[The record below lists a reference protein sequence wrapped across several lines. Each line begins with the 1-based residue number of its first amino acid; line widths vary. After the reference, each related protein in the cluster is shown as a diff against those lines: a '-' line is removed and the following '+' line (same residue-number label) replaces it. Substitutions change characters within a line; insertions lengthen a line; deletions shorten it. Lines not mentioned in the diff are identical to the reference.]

1 MMTWTEWVRKI
12 LKNDE
17 EDLKELLGDL
27 DLLIELERQVVHEGF
42 ARFDLL
48 SEEIKMGD
56 AEDLKTRIKE
66 MADFIRRRFPEGLPP
81 KIQ

>member
-1 MMTWTEWVRKI
+1 MMTWAEWVRKI
-12 LKNDE
+12 LRNDE
-17 EDLKELLGDL
+17 EDLKELLADL

-42 ARFDLL
+42 AQFDLL

-66 MADFIRRRFPEGLPP
+66 IADFIRRRFPEGLPP
-81 KIQ
+81 RVQ

>member
-12 LKNDE
+12 LRNDE
-17 EDLKELLGDL
+17 EDLKELLADL

-56 AEDLKTRIKE
+56 ADDLKTRIRE
-66 MADFIRRRFPEGLPP
+66 IADFIRRRFPEGLPP
-81 KIQ
+81 RVQ

>member
-12 LKNDE
+12 LRNDE
-17 EDLKELLGDL
+17 EDLKELLADL
-27 DLLIELERQVVHEGF
+27 DLLIELEHQIVHEGF
-42 ARFDLL
+42 ARFDFL

-66 MADFIRRRFPEGLPP
+66 IADFIRQRFPEGLPP

>member
-12 LKNDE
+12 LRNDE

-27 DLLIELERQVVHEGF
+27 DVLIEMEHQCINHGLVDY
-42 ARFDLL
+42 DLL
-48 SEEIKMGD
+48 REEIKMGD
-56 AEDLKTRIKE
+56 ADDLKARIKE
-66 MADFIRRRFPEGLPP
+66 IADFIRRRFPEGLPP